1 MTRENAIKIV
11 NDYFNKQ
18 FVPIDLS
25 EAIDILTAVSPVS
38 QRFVEPSK
46 ELNNA
51 AEEYAQD
58 EMVSGLAE
66 RAFKA
71 GAEWQREQYGCIPAE
86 EAYMRGFAQGA
97 KEERKDLAPLI
108 NRLCEA
114 ILFERKDAAEL
125 ASKTLTQIKAREE

>member
-25 EAIDILTAVSPVS
+25 EAIDILTAAPPVS
-38 QRFVEPSK
+38 QRFVEPSE
-46 ELNNA
+46 ELDKV

-58 EMVSGLAE
+58 ETMSGLAE

-71 GAEWQREQYGCIPAE
+71 GAEWMAGQGVKIGETEIYLEDDGGEPPYDGTTWLELTGTEYPIPE
-86 EAYMRGFAQGA
+86 DKF
-97 KEERKDLAPLI
+97 KDRDKVDI
-108 NRLCEA
+108 
-114 ILFERKDAAEL
+114 ILLK
-125 ASKTLTQIKAREE
+125 KQ